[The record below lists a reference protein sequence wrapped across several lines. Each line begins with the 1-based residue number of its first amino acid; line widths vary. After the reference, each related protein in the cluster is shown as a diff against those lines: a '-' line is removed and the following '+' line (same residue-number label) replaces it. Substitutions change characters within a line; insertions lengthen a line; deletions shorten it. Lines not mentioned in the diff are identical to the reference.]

1 MFIYN
6 NKLTACGLVLLA
18 ALLSGCPSTES
29 ISSSIVTRYETDD
42 NSTVDDNQIPIAAP
56 SADSETYSGATV
68 VLDASAS
75 SDADGD
81 IVSYHWSQLEGT
93 SVSINNAESAV
104 AEFTAPA
111 VDSEANLSFRLIVID
126 NNDSY
131 GRAELT
137 ITVLDNSAPIANAGA
152 DDEVQEGDTVELD
165 ASGSFDAE
173 ANIATYQWSQIRE
186 DEVAISINNADASVA
201 SFVAPEVS
209 GDSNLILELT
219 VTDVGGQQ
227 DSDILVVNVRDS
239 ASQQSSESQAEPQVA
254 QSAEL
259 YSERRV
265 ILGNTESQVAQ
276 SAELHAEPQ
285 VILGNINNTY
295 QAPGTIA
302 SLSAAVSDDSAAI
315 ASYSWRETTTNGIA
329 IARADSAHASFIVP
343 ESLAVGSVL
352 SFALTASDSNGAS
365 ATATTSLTVVEP
377 GSRKWQFDAGAA
389 SQSSPAI
396 APDGSVY
403 IASSDGKLYALDPA
417 DGSVQWSHQID
428 EAINSALAIAADGS
442 VYVGSQNHL
451 YAIAPPST
459 SSAKRKWRYTSSSAL
474 ERTAPAIAADGTIY
488 IASGHGLHALD
499 PIDGSL
505 LWRFP
510 TSAAIAAP
518 AIAADGSVYFASSD
532 GKLYAVASPSDDSQL
547 GVRQWHYNTGGAIN
561 SAPTIAEDGSIYIAS
576 SEGKLYALNPPSAD
590 NQVGVLQW
598 SYDTGASIQAAPSI
612 GAAGEVYIASA
623 DGNLHVIDPESGKRQ
638 WHYPI
643 GAAVRS
649 AASIGADGAVYI
661 GSVDG
666 KLHAIAAPTDAS
678 GVGVLQWLYTSS
690 GSIEHSAPAI
700 TTDGSIY
707 FTSSDGK
714 LHVLN
719 STSAGLAPSPWP
731 KPGYDNSGASRA
743 NRAPIAQAQASAP
756 TVRAGAT
763 VELDASA
770 STDPDGVIIDYY
782 WRETSGYGI
791 SIQDN
796 NSAHASFIAPDN
808 LAANAELTIQLSVTD
823 NSTTTT
829 TTTLN
834 INIEI

>member
-6 NKLTACGLVLLA
+6 NKLTTCGLVLLA

-93 SVSINNAESAV
+93 TVSINNAESAV

-137 ITVLDNSAPIANAGA
+137 ITVLDNSAPIADAGA

-239 ASQQSSESQAEPQVA
+239 ASQQSSESPAEPQVA
-254 QSAEL
+254 RSAEL
-259 YSERRV
+259 YSAS
-265 ILGNTESQVAQ
+265 TT
-276 SAELHAEPQ
+276 Q

-377 GSRKWQFDAGAA
+377 GSRKWHFEAGAA
-389 SQSSPAI
+389 IQSSPAI
-396 APDGSVY
+396 AADGSVY
-403 IASSDGKLYALDPA
+403 IASADGQLYALDPA

-428 EAINSALAIAADGS
+428 EAINSALTIAADGS

-474 ERTAPAIAADGTIY
+474 ERTAPAIAADGAIY
-488 IASGHGLHALD
+488 IASGHSLHALD
-499 PIDGSL
+499 PADGSL
-505 LWRFP
+505 LWRFT
-510 TSAAIAAP
+510 TSAATAPP
-518 AIAADGSVYFASSD
+518 AIAADGSVYFGSSD
-532 GKLYAVASPSDDSQL
+532 GKLYAVAPPSDDSQL
-547 GVRQWHYNTGGAIN
+547 GVHQWHYNTGGAIN
-561 SAPTIAEDGSIYIAS
+561 SAPAIAEDGAVYIAS
-576 SEGKLYALNPPSAD
+576 SDGKLHALNPPSAD
-590 NQVGVLQW
+590 SEVGVLQW
-598 SYDTGASIQAAPSI
+598 SYDTGASIHASPSI

-649 AASIGADGAVYI
+649 AASIGADGSVYI
-661 GSVDG
+661 GSADG
-666 KLHAIAAPTDAS
+666 KLYAIAAPADAS
-678 GVGVLQWLYTSS
+678 GVGVLQWLYISS
-690 GSIEHSAPAI
+690 SSIEHSAPAI

-707 FTSSDGK
+707 FASSDGK
-714 LHVLN
+714 LHALN

-731 KPGYDNSGASRA
+731 KPGYNNSGGGRA
-743 NRAPIAQAQASAP
+743 NRAPVAQAQASAP

-770 STDPDGVIIDYY
+770 STDPDGVIVDYY

-791 SIQDN
+791 SILDN
-796 NSAHASFIAPDN
+796 NSARASFIAPDN

>member
-6 NKLTACGLVLLA
+6 NKLTTCGLVLLA

-93 SVSINNAESAV
+93 TVSINNAESAV
-104 AEFTAPA
+104 AEFIAPA

-131 GRAELT
+131 GRAELV

-239 ASQQSSESQAEPQVA
+239 ASQQSSEPQVA
-254 QSAEL
+254 RSAEL
-259 YSERRV
+259 YSAS
-265 ILGNTESQVAQ
+265 TT
-276 SAELHAEPQ
+276 Q

-352 SFALTASDSNGAS
+352 SFALTASASNGAS

-389 SQSSPAI
+389 IHSSPAI
-396 APDGSVY
+396 AADGSVY
-403 IASSDGKLYALDPA
+403 IANADGQLYALDPA
-417 DGSVQWSHQID
+417 DGSVQWNHQID

-442 VYVGSQNHL
+442 VYFGSQNHL

-459 SSAKRKWRYTSSSAL
+459 SSAKRKWRYASSSAL
-474 ERTAPAIAADGTIY
+474 DRTAPAIAADGTIY
-488 IASGHGLHALD
+488 IASDHGLHALN

-510 TSAAIAAP
+510 TNAAIAAP
-518 AIAADGSVYFASSD
+518 AIAADGSVYFGSSD
-532 GKLYAVASPSDDSQL
+532 GKLYAVAPPTYDSQL
-547 GVRQWHYNTGGAIN
+547 GVRQWHYNTGSAIN
-561 SAPTIAEDGSIYIAS
+561 SAPAIAEDGSIYIAS
-576 SEGKLYALNPPSAD
+576 ADGNLYALNPPSAD
-590 NQVGVLQW
+590 SEVGVLQW
-598 SYDTGASIQAAPSI
+598 SYDTGASVQAAPSI
-612 GAAGEVYIASA
+612 GADGEVYIASA

-649 AASIGADGAVYI
+649 TASIGADGNVYI
-661 GSVDG
+661 GSADG
-666 KLHAIAAPTDAS
+666 KLYAIAAPADAS
-678 GVGVLQWLYTSS
+678 GVGVLQWLYISS
-690 GSIEHSAPAI
+690 SSIEHSAPAI
-700 TTDGSIY
+700 ATDGSIY

-714 LHVLN
+714 LHALN

-743 NRAPIAQAQASAP
+743 NRAPVAQASASAA
-756 TVRAGAT
+756 TVRAGT
-763 VELDASA
+763 SVELDASA
-770 STDPDGVIIDYY
+770 STDPDGVIVDYY